1 MAAMS
6 YPRAMMLAT
15 SRAPV
20 VTMPSYMWPTTLG
33 IAVPRIVEGGDLV
46 GKGGGSAAPSASGN
60 EGVGGLLA
68 AKGGSC
74 DLEAGEGVI
83 LGTNGGGGIIL
94 RTISK
99 APDTTVDI
107 CESPG
112 HRPRHM

>member
-46 GKGGGSAAPSASGN
+46 GKGGGSVAPSGSGD

-94 RTISK
+94 HAISK
-99 APDTTVDI
+99 APDTIVDI